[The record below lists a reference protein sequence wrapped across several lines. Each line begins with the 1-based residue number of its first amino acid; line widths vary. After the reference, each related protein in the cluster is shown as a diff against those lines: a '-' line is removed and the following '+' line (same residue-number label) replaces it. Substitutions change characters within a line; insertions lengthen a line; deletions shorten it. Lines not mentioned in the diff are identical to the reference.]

1 MDNRLI
7 MFQNITVAVRAKNVL
22 ELAGIRGY
30 VQKTPK
36 LNNKTTCGY
45 SVHVIDDIDKA
56 VVMLKSKGFVIL
68 GVAGGSNYD
77 LS

>member
-36 LNNKTTCGY
+36 INNKTTCGY
-45 SVHVIDDIDKA
+45 SVNVIDNIDKA
-56 VVMLKSKGFVIL
+56 VSILKNKGFVIL
-68 GVAGGSNYD
+68 GVTGGSD
-77 LS
+77 I

>member
-22 ELAGIRGY
+22 ERAGIRGY

-45 SVHVIDDIDKA
+45 SVYVNSDVNKA
-56 VVMLKSKGFVIL
+56 LELLKDKGFVIL
-68 GVAGGSNYD
+68 GVGGA
-77 LS
+77 L